1 MSSERT
7 TCKWRL
13 YVLFTLK
20 VSICRYRIVPLMPIC
35 RYCIGLLTPI
45 CRYCFGSNLALE
57 ITPQTGQIAYSN
69 RNGGQYGSSNRE
81 GASEASDALGLGR
94 SNFGQG
100 RVFRVRSK
108 PSKQPL
114 GLVARG
120 VPIEKV
126 RAKRAMHSDWARGV
140 AGAWSRR
147 RREAAPGE
155 VQLQTRP

>member
-1 MSSERT
+1 MKR
-7 TCKWRL
+7 R
-13 YVLFTLK
+13 
-20 VSICRYRIVPLMPIC
+20 
-35 RYCIGLLTPI
+35 
-45 CRYCFGSNLALE
+45 
-57 ITPQTGQIAYSN
+57 
-69 RNGGQYGSSNRE
+69 
-81 GASEASDALGLGR
+81 
-94 SNFGQG
+94 G

-155 VQLQTRP
+155 VQLQKKKFIRVPPLKIKLDLSS

>member
-1 MSSERT
+1 
-7 TCKWRL
+7 
-13 YVLFTLK
+13 
-20 VSICRYRIVPLMPIC
+20 MPIC

-81 GASEASDALGLGR
+81 GASEASDALRLGR

-114 GLVARG
+114 GLVTCG
-120 VPIEKV
+120 LPIEKV
-126 RAKRAMHSDWARGV
+126 RAKRAMHLDWARGV

-155 VQLQTRP
+155 VQLQTRS